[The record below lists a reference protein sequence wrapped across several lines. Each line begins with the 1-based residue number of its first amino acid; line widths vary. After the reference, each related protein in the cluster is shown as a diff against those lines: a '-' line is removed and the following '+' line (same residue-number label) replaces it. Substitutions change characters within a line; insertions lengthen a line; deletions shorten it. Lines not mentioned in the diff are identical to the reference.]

1 MYIRRPAVAGAF
13 YPGDPDKLRKIV
25 SGYISDAEKENVK
38 FSGRIYGI
46 VSPHAGYVYSGPV
59 AAYGFSHLK
68 DSALDGFVVIAPSHR
83 ARFNG
88 ASVLPEGMF
97 ATPLGDVEIDADVGR
112 TLLQTEN
119 FGYIKE
125 VDEPEHSLEVQI
137 PFLQVVKPGVKIVP
151 VVIGTIDFVICT
163 KIGESIADEI
173 ISQKKN
179 YGIIISTD
187 LSHYYPYKK
196 AVQMDG
202 DFISSLEEFD
212 GKKIVETVKSGKGEA
227 CGEGAILA
235 GFAACRKLGAS
246 KVEIAK
252 YANSGDTAG
261 SKDEVVGYV
270 SAVIL
275 GEK

>member
-1 MYIRRPAVAGAF
+1 MYIRRPAVSGSF
-13 YPGDPDKLRKIV
+13 YPSDPEKLKKIIT
-25 SGYISDAEKENVK
+25 GYIAEAEKDNIK
-38 FSGRIYGI
+38 FSGRLYGI

-68 DSALDGFVVIAPSHR
+68 EADLDGFVVIAPSHR

-88 ASVLPEGMF
+88 ASVLPEGLF
-97 ATPLGDVEIDADVGR
+97 STPIGEVEIDSEIGR
-112 TLLQTEN
+112 ALVQTEN
-119 FGYIKE
+119 FAYIKE

-151 VVIGTIDFVICT
+151 VIVGSIDLSICR
-163 KIGESIADEI
+163 KIGESIADTLK
-173 ISQKKN
+173 SYKRN

-196 AVQMDG
+196 AVEMDG
-202 DFISSLEEFD
+202 DFIKALKSFD
-212 GKKIVETVKSGKGEA
+212 EKRIVETVKSGKGEA
-227 CGEGAILA
+227 CGEGPILA
-235 GFAACRKLGAS
+235 GIAACRKLGAV
-246 KVEIAK
+246 KIEIAR

-275 GEK
+275 GEE